1 VKPSTGR
8 EPKLNFI
15 SQRRTEA
22 NMTSAAFGITYSLW
36 RRMRWAIIAVVVL
49 MLFLAL
55 GVQIF
60 PAAGPYFCGAS
71 IVFLF
76 AAAVFF
82 LNAFTYGPAD
92 LGVKSS
98 GFPTHMR
105 VLPVTTHALVGWPML
120 FAAITF
126 VLLWVLPSCL
136 IFLPSGFPL
145 PVLWPATMLVALCVW
160 VQAIGWSPF
169 PSPFARVPALIAAM
183 TPLILPLAL
192 GLTFF
197 RGPVLTAVVCVSC
210 LVWSLAAYVFGVH
223 GLSRAR
229 KGSEGDWL
237 RPLIQRWDA
246 RVGRRQDA
254 VYGLRPFRSAFTA
267 QLWHECRRNAIVL
280 PAMTAFVGL
289 PLFIVLLLPT
299 LSPDRQQ
306 SFVFGSTNVP
316 TQVLILML
324 WVGFPL
330 LFALTNGGGMAK
342 LDIWGKTAMPSFFAV
357 RPLTTT
363 QFVLIKF
370 CATALSVVVS
380 WMITCSLF
388 TVWAIVEASPLNP
401 RRSIIRAALEDVTPR
416 GIAITVIVVIGL
428 VAISWRNIVSGM
440 WPTLLGRKHLAN
452 AIGFAFMGVFGLLG
466 CAGFWIY
473 KHPDLRDLF
482 WRILPWMIAADLALK
497 LVVSIWLSVV
507 LQHCGFVTRTEMNSL
522 AAGWV
527 LLAVCIVGIL
537 SMLVTPTWTL
547 AAVVAF
553 MLPFASL
560 AAAPLALDWNRHR

>member
-1 VKPSTGR
+1 LS
-8 EPKLNFI
+8 
-15 SQRRTEA
+15 SQRNSEA
-22 NMTSAAFGITYSLW
+22 NMTSAAFGISYSLL
-36 RRMRWAIIAVVVL
+36 RRLRWAIIAVVML
-49 MLFLAL
+49 MLVLAI
-55 GVQIF
+55 GVQVF
-60 PAAGPYFCGAS
+60 PAAGPYCCGAS

-105 VLPVTTHALVGWPML
+105 VLPVTTRALVGWPML

-126 VLLWVLPSCL
+126 TVLWLLPSCL
-136 IFLPSGFPL
+136 IFLPAGFPL

-160 VQAIGWSPF
+160 VQAIGWTPF
-169 PSPFARVPALIAAM
+169 PSPFARVPTLIAAM

-192 GLTFF
+192 GLIFF
-197 RGPVLTAVVCVSC
+197 KGPTLAAVVCVSC
-210 LVWSLAAYVFGVH
+210 LTWSLAAYAFGVY
-223 GLSRAR
+223 GVSRAR
-229 KGSEGDWL
+229 SGSEGDWL
-237 RPLIQRWDA
+237 RPLIERWDA
-246 RVGRRQDA
+246 RARRRQA
-254 VYGLRPFRSAFTA
+254 VANGRPFRSAFTA
-267 QLWHECRRNAIVL
+267 QLWHECRRNAVVL
-280 PAMTAFVGL
+280 PAMTAFVGV
-289 PLFIVLLLPT
+289 PLFLVLLLPT

-306 SFVFGSTNVP
+306 SIAIGSTNLP
-316 TQVLILML
+316 TQLLILLM
-324 WVGFPL
+324 WVGFPM

-342 LDIWGKTAMPSFFAV
+342 LDIWGKTAMPSFFAI

-370 CATALSVVVS
+370 SATALSVVAS
-380 WMITCSLF
+380 WMITFGLF
-388 TVWAIVEASPLNP
+388 NIWAIVEASPLNP
-401 RRSIIRAALEDVTPR
+401 RRSIIRAAFEDVTPR
-416 GIAITVIVVIGL
+416 GIATVAIVVFGL
-428 VAISWRNIVSGM
+428 MAISWRHTVSGM
-440 WPTLLGRKHLAN
+440 WPTLLGRKQLAN
-452 AIGFAFMGVFGLLG
+452 AIGFAFMGAFSLLG

-473 KHPDLRDLF
+473 KHPDLHAPF

-507 LQHCGFVTRTEMNSL
+507 LQRRGFVTRTAMYWL

-527 LLAVCIVGIL
+527 LLAVGIL
-537 SMLVTPTWTL
+537 GVLSLLVTPTWAL
-547 AAVVAF
+547 VSIVAF